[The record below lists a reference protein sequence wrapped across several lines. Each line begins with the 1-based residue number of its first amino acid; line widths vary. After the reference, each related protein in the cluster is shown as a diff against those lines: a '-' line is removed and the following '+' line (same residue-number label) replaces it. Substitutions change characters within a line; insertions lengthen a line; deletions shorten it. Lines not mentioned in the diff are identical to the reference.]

1 MEKSEIKIIIDDVIK
16 TASLM
21 PDREVK
27 LRIDMYSKYNI
38 PISDSDKK
46 MNKIFDK
53 FNSYHETIIKKSS
66 TYSHDFETRFI

>member
-1 MEKSEIKIIIDDVIK
+1 MVKSEIKTIIDDVIK

-38 PISDSDKK
+38 PISESDLK
-46 MNKIFDK
+46 MDK
-53 FNSYHETIIKKSS
+53 LFSKVNSHHEPIRKKSS
-66 TYSHDFETRFI
+66 TYSHDFETRLM